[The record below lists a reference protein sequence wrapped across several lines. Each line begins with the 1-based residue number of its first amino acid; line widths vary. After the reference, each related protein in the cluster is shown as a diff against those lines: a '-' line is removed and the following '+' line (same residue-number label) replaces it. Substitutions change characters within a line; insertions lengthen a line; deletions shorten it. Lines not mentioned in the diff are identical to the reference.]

1 MRNRDGKAGIV
12 ILILAVIIL
21 IAAVPWY
28 FIIAG
33 NLESG
38 GLNLFGPRE
47 TEEQA
52 QEPVPPPEEEPEPP
66 PEEEPEPPPEEEP
79 EPPPVHVL
87 PHEDIVTDIGTISAE
102 THREL
107 TELSSRIN
115 AMAVSLVLFDG
126 DTGEYYTFEHGYANA
141 EERQPVSTDTKF
153 RVASL
158 AKLTTVICAMA
169 LVDEGLIDLDTDISI
184 YLGYEVMN
192 VHHPG
197 TAITARMLMQH
208 NSSIFDSGAF
218 TVSRD
223 RNTSESVRFLLDRGT
238 SFRRNEPG
246 TNFEYSNFGY
256 AVLGAIC
263 ENVSGRSLDT
273 LARDVLF
280 RPLGIDAA
288 YVAENLSDTGSIAVI
303 YNETHVVT
311 RSVLSQLAVTES
323 GALGD
328 DVHLAQGNLTIS
340 MIDYARVL
348 TMLGNGGV
356 LHGVR
361 ILSQEAVREM
371 HEANVE
377 GDGYEQ
383 GLGTRFST
391 GGFITGE
398 GFFWHTGSGYGLL
411 SQYICSAATTDNRG
425 AVVVV
430 TGAISGRES
439 NGMITI
445 CNDLS
450 RLAWNIWDIIDE
462 VPGEDET
469 NSEDEVDGD

>member
-1 MRNRDGKAGIV
+1 
-12 ILILAVIIL
+12 L

-28 FIIAG
+28 FIISG
-33 NLESG
+33 NLETGGFDLFGSG
-38 GLNLFGPRE
+38 G
-47 TEEQA
+47 TEESMD
-52 QEPVPPPEEEPEPP
+52 EPEPPPYEEPEPPPYEEPEPP
-66 PEEEPEPPPEEEP
+66 PEDEPEPPPM
-79 EPPPVHVL
+79 HVF
-87 PHEDIVTDIGTISAE
+87 PHEDTVVDIRTFSPEIF
-102 THREL
+102 REL
-107 TELSSRIN
+107 TEVSNRIN

-126 DTGEYYTFEHGYANA
+126 DTGEYFTFEHGNADA
-141 EERQPVSTDTKF
+141 EERRAVNTDTKF

-158 AKLTTVICAMA
+158 AKLTTVICVMV

-184 YLGYEVMN
+184 YLGYEVLN

-256 AVLGAIC
+256 SVLGAIC
-263 ENVSGRSLDT
+263 ENVSGKSLDT

-288 YVAENLSDTGSIAVI
+288 YVPENLYDTENIAVI
-303 YNETHVVT
+303 YNETHVIT
-311 RSVLSQLAVTES
+311 RSVLSQLSVTES
-323 GALGD
+323 GVLGD

-340 MIDYARVL
+340 AIDYARII
-348 TMLGNGGV
+348 TMLGNGGI
-356 LHGVR
+356 LHGIR
-361 ILSQEAVREM
+361 ILSQEAVSEM
-371 HEANVE
+371 HVTNVE

-383 GLGTRFST
+383 GLGTRFSE

-398 GFFWHTGSGYGLL
+398 GFYWHTGSGYGLL
-411 SQYICSAATTDNRG
+411 AQYLYSAATTDNRG
-425 AVVVV
+425 TVVVF
-430 TGAISGRES
+430 TGAISSRES
-439 NGMITI
+439 NGMISV
-445 CNDLS
+445 CNELS
-450 RLAWNIWDIIDE
+450 RLAWSIWDIIDQ
-462 VPGEDET
+462 VPGEEET
-469 NSEDEVDGD
+469 GHEDDIDGD